1 MIINLHKQIKKV
13 CILTGFFITLSWL
26 LQAQDQR
33 IADSLATI
41 YHNYTEINSGDT
53 VKMELLRNL
62 SFNEVRNLNLSLLYA
77 EELIELAIQS
87 RNNIYLHR
95 GYFQKGNKKR
105 LMGDLDEAVTAY
117 FKSIEAAEKEKHL
130 RGIGMCYSAVADI
143 YSISNNHKNAML
155 YYRKA
160 IAVLE
165 QAKDSIVY
173 GTAIYN
179 AGDEFLNRHM
189 YDSALVYFQR
199 AGIIFDKIN
208 YASGKA
214 YNLGNLGM
222 VYASIGNNVLAT
234 KYIYASIKML
244 EEQEDYSPICTYLIS
259 MSKIYDENKNSAT
272 ALSYAQRS
280 LQLALAFGLKEEVS
294 KANEQ
299 LATLYEKTGNHT
311 LSLMYYKQ
319 HILFRDSVNN
329 INAVQNIADLRTDYE
344 VSKKQ
349 VEVDLLN
356 QQKKNQRNVLLSVSI
371 ILLLSMILLGT
382 LYWFY
387 KSISREKKRSEELLL
402 NILPAETANEL
413 KQNGKVE
420 AVKFDRVTVLFTDFY
435 QFSKLAEFIE
445 PEVLVSTIDEYFK
458 QFDEIIS
465 KYGLE
470 KIKTIGDA
478 YMCAGGLPTINNTHP
493 IDIVKAAIEINAFV
507 NNMLQKNDGVPHF
520 QMRTGIHTGPVI
532 AGIVGIKKWQYDI
545 WGDTVNIA
553 ARMESACVPG
563 RINLSE
569 ETFQLIQ
576 QEYRCEYRGEI
587 EVKNRGLLKM
597 YFLEQV

>member
-1 MIINLHKQIKKV
+1 MI
-13 CILTGFFITLSWL
+13 TGFFLTALPQL
-26 LQAQDQR
+26 NAQDQR
-33 IADSLATI
+33 IADSLAQV
-41 YHNYTEINSGDT
+41 YHESNLHDSS
-53 VKMELLRNL
+53 KLELLRNL
-62 SFNEVRNLNLSLLYA
+62 SFNEVRNLGLSLQYA
-77 EELIELAIQS
+77 EELIALS
-87 RNNIYLHR
+87 KRLNNNLYLHR

-105 LMGDLDEAVTAY
+105 LVGDLDEAITAY
-117 FKSIEAAEKEKHL
+117 FKSIEAAEKEKYL
-130 RGIGMCYSAVADI
+130 RGIGMCLSAIADI

-160 IAVLE
+160 IVAL
-165 QAKDSIVY
+165 QQSKDSVVY
-173 GTAIYN
+173 GSAIYN
-179 AGDEFLNRHM
+179 AGDEFLNRNM
-189 YDSALVYFQR
+189 FDSALLYFKR

-222 VYASIGNNVLAT
+222 VYANLGNSALAEQ
-234 KYIYASIKML
+234 YINSSIKML

-272 ALSYAQRS
+272 AMNYAQRS

-299 LATLYEKTGNHT
+299 LAKLYEKKGNIT
-311 LSLMYYKQ
+311 MSLMHYKQ

-329 INAVQNIADLRTDYE
+329 VNEVQKIADLRTDYE

-356 QQKKNQRNVLLSVSI
+356 QQKKNQRNILLSVSI
-371 ILLLSMILLGT
+371 ILLLSVILLGT

-387 KSISREKKRSEELLL
+387 KTISREKKRSEELLL
-402 NILPAETANEL
+402 NILPVETATEL
-413 KQNGKVE
+413 KQKGKVD
-420 AVKFDRVTVLFTDFY
+420 AVKFDAVTVLFTDFY

-445 PEVLVSTIDEYFK
+445 PEVLVASIDEYFK
-458 QFDEIIS
+458 QFDEIADR
-465 KYGLE
+465 YGLE

-478 YMCAGGLPTINNTHP
+478 YMCAGGLPTINSTHAT
-493 IDIVKAAIEINAFV
+493 DVVKAAVEINTFV
-507 NNMLQKNDGVPHF
+507 NTMLEKNDELQHF
-520 QMRTGIHTGPVI
+520 QIRIGIHTGPVI
-532 AGIVGIKKWQYDI
+532 AGIVGSKKWQYDI

-569 ETFQLIQ
+569 ATYLHIRDN
-576 QEYRCEYRGEI
+576 YACEYRGEI

-597 YFLEQV
+597 YFLELA